1 MRRKNRKSIKTL
13 LFSSILSLLIPVS
26 MVIAGNWQTI
36 DSEVDQPPR
45 VIQDVSLQYPYL
57 AKLYNIN
64 GRVVLNFVVDVDGT
78 ARGLEV
84 VSADPPEAL
93 EIFQEAALKAVA
105 RYKFKPAVKNG
116 EDVRCIVQLPIVF
129 EMDRKISHNSVP
141 QDIDRVS

>member
-1 MRRKNRKSIKTL
+1 MGRKNRKSIKTL
-13 LFSSILSLLIPVS
+13 LFSLILALLIPGS
-26 MVIAGNWQTI
+26 MAIAGDWQTI
-36 DSEVDQPPR
+36 ADECCFNMSEVDQPPR

-105 RYKFKPAVKNG
+105 RYKFKPAVKDG
-116 EDVRCIVQLPIVF
+116 EDVLCTVQLPIVF
-129 EMDRKISHNSVP
+129 ELDRKVSHNT
-141 QDIDRVS
+141 